1 MIRRFIVCDEGGALR
16 SFFSK
21 DDALAFMR
29 DRPELELKVLP
40 IEPKPNYLELL
51 GECLL

>member
-21 DDALAFMR
+21 NDAAAFMR
-29 DRPELELKVLP
+29 DRPELTLKVLP
-40 IEPKPNYLELL
+40 KEIKPDLFKLL